1 MKNLYLLCAGVLI
14 YVTLAGQSQTQ
25 SGGTVVNFAIGGSK
39 KPWTGLANVATSDN
53 VYASF
58 GNITGS
64 PGGFTDYLL
73 VTNFGFTIPSGA
85 TIDGIQVNIERSDP
99 NLNTGDFHVQI
110 VRNGIISTDKSTG
123 LAYPAADLTQSYG
136 NASDKWGTTWTDAN
150 INASNFGVAIAAQR
164 IASGGQTAGRIDLV
178 QITVTYSVILPM
190 KLLNFSLQKNQSSI
204 ALSWTTAEESNMDHF
219 EIERAENGRDFV
231 SVGSVLTRNQLTQTN
246 YSFEDKKPLKNI
258 SYYRLKIVG
267 SQGDITYSKI
277 IPVRFNSTGSTVSL
291 YPVPWHRGTPLNIVN
306 PNGEKLTV
314 QFFNGSGQMISSTTT
329 ISDVIPNK
337 SLSGLRGW
345 NSYKIFDESHQLLGV
360 GKLFVVD

>member
-1 MKNLYLLCAGVLI
+1 MKNLYLLCAGVFM
-14 YVTLAGQSQTQ
+14 YVALAAQSETH

-39 KPWTGLANVATSDN
+39 KPWTGLANVASSDN
-53 VYASF
+53 LYASF

-64 PGGFTDYLL
+64 PGCYTDYLL
-73 VTNFGFTIPSGA
+73 ATNFGFTIPGGA
-85 TIDGIQVNIERSDP
+85 TITGIQVDVERSDP
-99 NLNTGDFHVQI
+99 NSNTGDFHIQI
-110 VRNGIISTDKSTG
+110 VKNGIILTDKSTS
-123 LAYPAADLTQSYG
+123 LDYPPADATQSYG
-136 NASDKWGTTWTDAN
+136 NAADLWGTTWTVAN
-150 INASNFGVAIAAQR
+150 INAANFGVAIAAQR
-164 IASGGQTAGRIDLV
+164 THSGGQTAGRIDRV
-178 QITVTYSVILPM
+178 QITVTYNVILPI

-219 EIERAENGRDFV
+219 EIQRAENGRDFV
-231 SVGSVLTRNQLTQTN
+231 SVGSVPTRNQLTQTN
-246 YSFEDKKPLKNI
+246 YSFEDKKTLKNI

-345 NSYKIFDESHQLLGV
+345 NSYK
-360 GKLFVVD
+360 